1 MPFGR
6 LNLGSLQKC
15 HAFTRARKTLVV
27 STRRNGAQTKGVKWT
42 LFNVTL
48 NVTLCTESLSPN
60 IGVLPSIESV
70 SYGRFSEKKVHM
82 QVKM

>member
-6 LNLGSLQKC
+6 LVLGSLQKC

-42 LFNVTL
+42 PFNFTL
-48 NVTLCTESLSPN
+48 NATLCAELTSPKV
-60 IGVLPSIESV
+60 GVLPPTETV
-70 SYGRFSEKKVHM
+70 SYGRFSEERAHT
-82 QVKM
+82 